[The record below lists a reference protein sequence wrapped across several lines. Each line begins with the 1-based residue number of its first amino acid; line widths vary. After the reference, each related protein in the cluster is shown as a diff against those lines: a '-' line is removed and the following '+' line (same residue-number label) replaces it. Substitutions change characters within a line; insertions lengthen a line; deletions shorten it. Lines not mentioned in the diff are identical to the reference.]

1 MLKKILAFTLLGI
14 GALVFTG
21 CGKVTDLTDEETQL
35 IAEYSANLLLKYDAK
50 YVDRIDEGE
59 KDAEEMTSEEGEQI
73 TTEAATTE
81 TTTETATEEPKQGT
95 DLNGGI
101 NQDNTSPEESADAG
115 RESDIA
121 KIAGVEGVSIT
132 YDSYLITDHYPD
144 SGDMEQL
151 VNVQA
156 SEGYQLLVVR
166 FKVAGEKEGAVD
178 VSLADKGLEYRI
190 VCNGTK
196 AAVPMLTILPD
207 DLGTLTT
214 SIDNGQEQEAV
225 LVFQLSDS
233 VKEQLESIELYIQ
246 YNNIENAIKI
256 L

>member
-1 MLKKILAFTLLGI
+1 MLKRILAFTLLGI

-59 KDAEEMTSEEGEQI
+59 KDAKEMTSEEEEQI

-81 TTTETATEEPKQGT
+81 TVTEEPKQGT

-101 NQDNTSPEESADAG
+101 NQDNTSPEESAGAG

-166 FKVAGEKEGAVD
+166 FKVAGEKEGVVD

>member
-1 MLKKILAFTLLGI
+1 MLKRILVLTLLGLS
-14 GALVFTG
+14 AFVFTG
-21 CGKVTDLTDEETQL
+21 CGKVTDLTEEETQL
-35 IAEYSANLLLKYDAK
+35 IAEYSAGLLLKYDLK

-59 KDAEEMTSEEGEQI
+59 KAALEMTSEVEEQVATEES
-73 TTEAATTE
+73 TTEAV
-81 TTTETATEEPKQGT
+81 TEEPRQGM
-95 DLNGGI
+95 DISGGI
-101 NQDNTSPEESADAG
+101 NSDNTSPEELAG
-115 RESDIA
+115 AGQESDVA
-121 KIAGVEGVSIT
+121 KIAGVDGVTIT
-132 YDSYLITDHYPD
+132 YDSYVITDYYPD
-144 SGDMEQL
+144 GGELEQL

-156 SEGYQLLVVR
+156 SEGYKLLVLR
-166 FKVAGEKEGAVD
+166 FKVTGKEEGVVD

-214 SIDNGQEQEAV
+214 SVDNGQEQEAV
-225 LVFQLSDS
+225 LVFQISDS
-233 VKEQLESIELYIQ
+233 VKEQLETIDLYIQ